1 MGYIKSDLKPSKN
14 WATLDYVLN
23 GNLYHLPGWCLFT
36 NHGSVGQSSIKRRLA
51 QQWCVM
57 SFHWSIHICA
67 GWWFG
72 TCFFF
77 HILGISSSHLTN
89 IFQRGRYTT
98 NQVSILKSPWETEW
112 KHSFDPNFA
121 GPGAFI
127 QFHPMDVDI
136 PNFNGRLG
144 YHLVNIQKTMENNH
158 AIYG

>member
-72 TCFFF
+72 TCFFPIYWEF
-77 HILGISSSHLTN
+77 HHPIWLIFFRGVGIPPTRCQFWNPHERQNENTVSIPTAPGRALSSSFIRWML
-89 IFQRGRYTT
+89 I
-98 NQVSILKSPWETEW
+98 SPT
-112 KHSFDPNFA
+112 SMA
-121 GPGAFI
+121 GWDTI
-127 QFHPMDVDI
+127 W
-136 PNFNGRLG
+136 
-144 YHLVNIQKTMENNH
+144 
-158 AIYG
+158 